1 MSAPTSGPLRPSRR
15 ILALAPAAVGA
26 CALALTGWLGFERA
40 SATGTPSTIVDFD
53 VFHLVGRLVLESRL
67 TEAYA
72 TATLQKL
79 EAQLSSDAMRSIP
92 FAYPPPF
99 ALAMAGLASV
109 PTSLAY
115 ALFEGFGLATL
126 VAALWRLSPLRFWP
140 VMLAMM
146 PAIFI
151 NVIIGQNGML
161 TAGLA
166 GIAAGLAVDRRGG
179 AAGAVAGLLA
189 ALKPQLSLALPM
201 MFVGRRDWRSIVAMA
216 ASGSALVGLS
226 CAVLG
231 PAILPAFLGA
241 LSETSA
247 FLAQGRFP
255 LHRMTS
261 VYAFF
266 RSLGAPAGL
275 SMTLHVVAALA
286 ILGTVARR
294 ASREDARVG
303 SGLTLIGA
311 CFVSPYFYDYDLPVA
326 GLGLAMLLPA
336 LAGAGRGWRIAVP
349 LCCLALAESSGL
361 VETLLLP
368 LRVSLGAPLLL
379 ACLTAALL
387 SSSKGIARP
396 AAEARGPAA
405 QAAA

>member
-1 MSAPTSGPLRPSRR
+1 MPAPVCGSPPSPRR

-26 CALALTGWLGFERA
+26 CALALIGCFGVWRA
-40 SATGTPSTIVDFD
+40 SAFGAPSAASTIVDFD
-53 VFHLVGRLVLESRL
+53 VIHLVGRLTLEGRL

-79 EAQLSSDAMRSIP
+79 EAQLSSDAVRSIP

-109 PTSLAY
+109 PTSAAY
-115 ALFEGFGLATL
+115 ALFESLGLAML
-126 VAALWRLSPLRFWP
+126 VAALRRLSPLRFWP
-140 VMLAMM
+140 VMLAMV
-146 PAIFI
+146 PAVFI

-166 GIAAGLAVDRRGG
+166 GIAAGLAVDGRGG

-189 ALKPQLSLALPM
+189 ALKPQSGLALPM
-201 MFVGRRDWRSIVAMA
+201 MFVGRRDWRSTVAMV

-247 FLAQGRFP
+247 FLVKGRFP

-266 RSLGAPAGL
+266 RSLGAPASL
-275 SMTLHVVAALA
+275 SMTFHVAAALA
-286 ILGTVARR
+286 ILGIVARR
-294 ASREDARVG
+294 AMRGDARVG

-311 CFVSPYFYDYDLPVA
+311 CFVSPYHYDYDLPVA
-326 GLGLAMLLPA
+326 GLGMAMLLPA
-336 LAGAGRGWRIAVP
+336 LSGAGRRGRVAIP

-361 VETLLLP
+361 VETLFLP
-368 LRVSLGAPLLL
+368 FRVALGAPLLL
-379 ACLTAALL
+379 ACLMAALL
-387 SSSKGIARP
+387 SSAKGAADP
-396 AAEARGPAA
+396 AA
-405 QAAA
+405 

>member
-1 MSAPTSGPLRPSRR
+1 MPICDPLRPSRR
-15 ILALAPAAVGA
+15 IFALAPTAVGA
-26 CALALTGWLGFERA
+26 CALALTGWFGFERA
-40 SATGTPSTIVDFD
+40 CAFGRPSTIVDFD

-79 EAQLSSDAMRSIP
+79 EAQLSSDAVRSIP

-109 PTSLAY
+109 PTWLAY
-115 ALFEGFGLATL
+115 ALFEVLGLATL
-126 VAALWRLSPLRFWP
+126 VAALWRLSPLRLWP

-146 PAIFI
+146 PAVFI

-166 GIAAGLAVDRRGG
+166 GLAAGLAVDRRDGV
-179 AAGAVAGLLA
+179 AGAVAGLLA
-189 ALKPQLSLALPM
+189 ALKPQSCLALPM
-201 MFVGRRDWRSIVAMA
+201 MFVGRRHWRSVAAMA
-216 ASGSALVGLS
+216 ASGAVLVGLS

-261 VYAFF
+261 VYAFL

-275 SMTLHVVAALA
+275 SMTLHVAAALA
-286 ILGTVARR
+286 ILGMVAQR
-294 ASREDARVG
+294 AQREDAWVG

-311 CFVSPYFYDYDLPVA
+311 CFVSPYYYDYDLPVA

-336 LAGAGRGWRIAVP
+336 LSGGGRRWGVAAP
-349 LCCLALAESSGL
+349 LCCLALAEGSGL

-387 SSSKGIARP
+387 SSAKGVAKT
-396 AAEARGPAA
+396 AAEAHEPAA
-405 QAAA
+405 PAAA

>member
-1 MSAPTSGPLRPSRR
+1 MPAPAHGSSPSLRR
-15 ILALAPAAVGA
+15 ILALAPASIGA
-26 CALALTGWLGFERA
+26 CALALIVCFGFARA
-40 SATGTPSTIVDFD
+40 SAFGAPPAASTIVDFD
-53 VFHLVGRLVLESRL
+53 VFHLVGRLVLDGRL

-72 TATLQKL
+72 AMTLQKL
-79 EAQLSSDAMRSIP
+79 EARLSSDAVRSIP

-109 PTSLAY
+109 PTSAAY
-115 ALFEGFGLATL
+115 ALFESLGLAML
-126 VAALWRLSPLRFWP
+126 VAALRRLSPLRFWP
-140 VMLAMM
+140 VMLAMV
-146 PAIFI
+146 PAVFI
-151 NVIIGQNGML
+151 NVVIGQNGML

-166 GIAAGLAVDRRGG
+166 GIAAGLAVDGTGG

-189 ALKPQLSLALPM
+189 ALKPQSGLALPM
-201 MFVGRRDWRSIVAMA
+201 IFVGRRDWRSIVAMA

-231 PAILPAFLGA
+231 PGILPAFLGA

-247 FLAQGRFP
+247 LLAQGRFP

-266 RSLGAPAGL
+266 RSLGAPAGP
-275 SMTLHVVAALA
+275 SMALHVAAALA
-286 ILGTVARR
+286 ILGIVARR
-294 ASREDARVG
+294 ARRGDARVG

-311 CFVSPYFYDYDLPVA
+311 CFVSPYHYDYDLPVA

-336 LAGAGRGWRIAVP
+336 LSGAGRRGRVAVP
-349 LCCLALAESSGL
+349 LCCLALAGSSGL
-361 VETLLLP
+361 VETLFLP
-368 LRVSLGAPLLL
+368 FRVALGAPLLL

-387 SSSKGIARP
+387 PSAEGAATP
-396 AAEARGPAA
+396 AA
-405 QAAA
+405 